1 MSLLRAQGI
10 EKRFG
15 TVTALAG
22 INFELD
28 HGEVLA
34 LIGPNGAGKSTLL
47 RILAGLSR
55 PSAGQLEW
63 AIPSDLRSGVGYVG
77 HQTMLYPELTARE
90 NLVFTGRLHGVADPR
105 RRADDLLAEEGLAD
119 VANRRVQAFSRGM
132 AQRLALARA
141 RVHDPAL
148 LLLDEPYTGLD
159 QRAAERLTGRL
170 EALNQS
176 GHSLIVITHDLAQA
190 ARIAGQVISLAGGR
204 VAAHLTGPDL
214 DEGRIEEL
222 NLGSQEANH

>member
-1 MSLLRAQGI
+1 MSLLRVHGI

-22 INFELD
+22 IHLELD
-28 HGEVLA
+28 QGEVLA
-34 LIGPNGAGKSTLL
+34 LVGPNGAGKSTLL
-47 RILAGLSR
+47 RIIAGLSR

-63 AIPSDLRSGVGYVG
+63 AIQSNLRSGVGYVG

-90 NLVFTGRLHGVADPR
+90 NLVFTGRLHGVADPHS
-105 RRADDLLAEEGLAD
+105 RAEDLLAEEGLAD
-119 VANRRVQAFSRGM
+119 VADRRVGAFSRGM

-170 EALNQS
+170 EALNQN

-190 ARIAGQVISLAGGR
+190 ARIAHQVIGLAGGR
-204 VAAHLTGPDL
+204 IAAHLTGPDL
-214 DEGRIEEL
+214 DGGKIEEL
-222 NLGSQEANH
+222 NLGSREANR